1 MKASPAELKP
11 PEKEFKS
18 KPIQWNNQIVWTELY
33 CFQYEVHDLKK
44 AIESELFKCYIN
56 VILATKGQIK
66 SGSRLKP
73 STKRGDKFIDQGF
86 NWQLGGQ

>member
-1 MKASPAELKP
+1 MYTSARF
-11 PEKEFKS
+11 KEGKG
-18 KPIQWNNQIVWTELY
+18 
-33 CFQYEVHDLKK
+33 
-44 AIESELFKCYIN
+44 ESELFKCYMN

>member
-1 MKASPAELKP
+1 M
-11 PEKEFKS
+11 
-18 KPIQWNNQIVWTELY
+18 
-33 CFQYEVHDLKK
+33 HDLKK

-86 NWQLGGQ
+86 NWQLGGAINAHGTHLSPRLTKGSNPSLTAIVRKEN